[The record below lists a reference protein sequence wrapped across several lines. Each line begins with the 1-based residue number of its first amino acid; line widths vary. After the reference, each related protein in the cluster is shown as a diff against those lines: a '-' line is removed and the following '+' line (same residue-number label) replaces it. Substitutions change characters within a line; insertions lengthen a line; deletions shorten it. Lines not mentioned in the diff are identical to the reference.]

1 MENLNPSVVRLSGVL
16 LISGAVTFWSMII
29 AALVYQMRTGSLPFK
44 DWASVP
50 ARDFYES
57 IAVHPGWW
65 RWVNRCFAL
74 GIVMTAFGLT
84 ALKLALTDA
93 GDRVFA
99 ELGWTSF
106 LIGALLWL
114 VLFTFNRSMAI
125 WAAEVTPSQGSM
137 PATFEAWPKWME
149 RIVLIYMILA
159 YTSLAFYGIA
169 LLNTGLL
176 ASWAGWVALVVGLAG
191 AASVIL
197 WGSGFAIP
205 LLIHIVP
212 FLIGILLL
220 LK

>member
-29 AALVYQMRTGSLPFK
+29 AAIVYQMRTGSLPFK
-44 DWASVP
+44 DGASVP

-99 ELGWTSF
+99 ELGWTNF

-114 VLFTFNRSMAI
+114 VLFTFNLSMAI
-125 WAAEVTPSQGSM
+125 WAAEVTLPQSLFENSCARQSFGHQTDGSDVNKSFTRLGQ
-137 PATFEAWPKWME
+137 PL
-149 RIVLIYMILA
+149 IVL
-159 YTSLAFYGIA
+159 TQTPIA
-169 LLNTGLL
+169 T
-176 ASWAGWVALVVGLAG
+176 
-191 AASVIL
+191 
-197 WGSGFAIP
+197 
-205 LLIHIVP
+205 
-212 FLIGILLL
+212 
-220 LK
+220 

>member
-16 LISGAVTFWSMII
+16 LISGAVAFWSVVI
-29 AALVYQMRTGSLPFK
+29 AALVYQTRTGALPFK

-65 RWVNRCFAL
+65 RWVNRSFAL
-74 GIVMTAFGLT
+74 GIVITAFGLT
-84 ALKLALTDA
+84 ALKLALASA
-93 GDRVFA
+93 GDQVWA

-106 LIGALLWL
+106 LMGALLWL
-114 VLFTFNRSMAI
+114 GLFTFNRSLAN
-125 WAAEVTPSQGSM
+125 WAAEVTLSQGSV
-137 PATFEAWPKWME
+137 PATFEAWPKWLE

-159 YTSLAFYGIA
+159 YASHAFYGIA

-176 ASWAGWVALVVGLAG
+176 ATWVGWVALSVGLAG
-191 AASVIL
+191 AASITL
-197 WGSGFAIP
+197 WESGLAIP

-212 FLIGILLL
+212 FLMGVLLL
-220 LK
+220 LR